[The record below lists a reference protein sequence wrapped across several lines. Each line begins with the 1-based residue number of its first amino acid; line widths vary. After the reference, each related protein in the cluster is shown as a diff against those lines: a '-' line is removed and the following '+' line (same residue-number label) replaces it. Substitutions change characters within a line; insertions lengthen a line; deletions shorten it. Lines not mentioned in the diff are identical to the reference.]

1 MAPSPT
7 PWMMCTVYQDAACS
21 IPWAPRTERWYR
33 LDACAAVND
42 GGSFWKSSNST
53 HLETK
58 IFSDTNCTTLVEP
71 SIWTELGRCLGGAGG
86 WTMQVP
92 AVKPDLLPN
101 TIVHHFTNAADCSSE
116 PMIVETYAVDQCYM
130 PNHMGI
136 FQAVMCDLPKKKITA
151 LSHCRESSCNPSFSA
166 NYTTGC
172 TLPHEEFICNVTPH
186 V

>member
-1 MAPSPT
+1 MTPSPT

-53 HLETK
+53 QSLH
-58 IFSDTNCTTLVEP
+58 
-71 SIWTELGRCLGGAGG
+71 
-86 WTMQVP
+86 
-92 AVKPDLLPN
+92 LPN

-116 PMIVETYAVDQCYM
+116 PMIVETYPADQCYM

-151 LSHCRESSCNPSFSA
+151 LSHCRESSCNPA
-166 NYTTGC
+166 QCEVTNYKTGC